1 MKGFLTVLLMAIIQ
15 AASCRNG
22 YHRYYLLDNEEK
34 NIFYPKILLCEQGKN
49 LDDRRKH
56 QESCKISGLSRARF
70 YQLIKKHDI
79 EIPD

>member
-56 QESCKISGLSRARF
+56 QEILQNIRPESGPLLPVIIRHER
-70 YQLIKKHDI
+70 DT
-79 EIPD
+79 